1 MKTAT
6 PNPPTATNHP
16 QSAYAVSR
24 PLIITGLIAAVAL
37 SALDATIVST
47 AMPTIVGQ
55 LRGLPLY
62 PLVIAAYLLTSTTTM
77 PLYGKLSDTYG
88 RKPVF
93 MAGAGI
99 FIAGSFLCGLA
110 WDMPSLIAF
119 RGVQGLGA
127 GAVIPVSLTLVGDL
141 FEIEERAR
149 LSGIFS
155 SVWGVSSVIGPVIGG
170 AIVQLWD
177 WRWVFFVNVPVGVIA
192 ALLIFTNLREPR
204 VHTRQRVD
212 IAGALTLILALSLI
226 LATLQIGGSG
236 GWLSTTVAL
245 TLAGAIALL
254 IVFAY
259 IERRAASPVLSVT
272 LLKRPIIMVSC
283 LVGVFSGAVLVGIS
297 AYVPLLVQGAW
308 GGTPIEAGL
317 IIAPL
322 SIGWPIASSLAG
334 KLIRNF
340 GYRTLSLVGM
350 VTLLVGTLLLLGSRV
365 GDEGIGVIT
374 TAPPSSP
381 TLLPHT
387 TGTIIIVL
395 ATFICGLG
403 FGFSMTSM
411 LIAVQNSVAWGE
423 RGIATASLQFFR
435 SMGNAVGATLLGA
448 ILTATLTP
456 LLAAPTMQ
464 PLLAQLP
471 ATTTRAGSDRTLGP
485 VNALFDLNIRDTL
498 TQPLR
503 SALANALSSSLGW
516 VYIAIML
523 MAVIGALLAIKFPK
537 EEGRGNRERE

>member
-6 PNPPTATNHP
+6 PNPQSATHNP

-77 PLYGKLSDTYG
+77 PLYGKLSDMYG
-88 RKPVF
+88 RKPIF

-99 FIAGSFLCGLA
+99 FIVGSFLCGLA
-110 WDMPSLIAF
+110 WDMPTLIAF

-141 FEIEERAR
+141 FEIEERAK

-212 IAGALTLILALSLI
+212 IAGAATLIVGMSLLLIALSNFG
-226 LATLQIGGSG
+226 Q
-236 GWLSTTVAL
+236 WAL
-245 TLAGAIALL
+245 DFALVTGAIALL
-254 IVFAY
+254 IAFGY
-259 IERRAASPVLSVT
+259 IERRAASPILSIA
-272 LLKRPIIMVSC
+272 LLKRPTIMVSC
-283 LVGVFSGAVLVGIS
+283 LVGIFSGAVLVGIS
-297 AYVPLLVQGAW
+297 AYVPLLVQGSW

-322 SIGWPIASSLAG
+322 SIGWPIASATG
-334 KLIRNF
+334 GRLIRNF
-340 GYRTLSLVGM
+340 GYRAISLVG
-350 VTLLVGTLLLLGSRV
+350 VFTLVVGTLLLLGSRV
-365 GDEGIGVIT
+365 RDEGIGII
-374 TAPPSSP
+374 PPYSL
-381 TLLPHT
+381 TLLPGHT
-387 TGTIIIVL
+387 TGTIIIIL

-403 FGFSMTSM
+403 FGFSMTAM
-411 LIAVQNSVAWGE
+411 LIAVQNSVAWAE

-435 SMGNAVGATLLGA
+435 SMGNAVGATMLGA
-448 ILTATLTP
+448 VLTTTLTS
-456 LLAAPTMQ
+456 LLTTPHMQ
-464 PLLAQLP
+464 ALLTQLP
-471 ATTTRAGSDRTLGP
+471 PAAHSGNDNHSTLGP

-503 SALANALSSSLGW
+503 TALADALSSGLGW
-516 VYIAIML
+516 VYVAIML

-537 EEGRGNRERE
+537 EMG